1 MARPLQTGL
10 SYFPLDVTFDQD
22 DKIALIESDFGIEG
36 FTVIVKLLMKIY
48 SEGYNYHWGE
58 KEQKLFSRR

>member
-10 SYFPLDVTFDQD
+10 NYFPLDVTFDQD
-22 DKIALIESDFGIEG
+22 DKIALIESDYGIEG

-48 SEGYNYHWGE
+48 SEGYSYH
-58 KEQKLFSRR
+58 